1 MNLFALSVELGM
13 DTSEF
18 ERGISQAKTKTAAS
32 VTEMK
37 SQYKSLAASLGGY
50 QSAFNKAAAQYGT
63 SSQSAQKY
71 SAKIAE
77 QRQKLDECR
86 KSLEAVGVSVE
97 DVCRKMERA
106 SDKTESLSVPF
117 SGLSK
122 TLTGAFTKSQLIATA
137 ITSLAGKFASFGEGA
152 VKQGTDFN
160 QAMEK
165 YRVAYTNMLGS
176 AEQAQAVLNQIKQD
190 AAHTPLNVD
199 SLVQAN
205 QLLISAGVD
214 AGKARSTILALGD
227 AVSATSGGN
236 DALSRMAANLQQ
248 IKNVGKA
255 SAADIKQFAMAG
267 IDIYGILADYTG
279 KSTTEVQNMT
289 ISYDLLTAALQ
300 KASEEGGRYYNAM
313 ETQSQ
318 TMSGRIET
326 LKDNWSQLLGTLTE
340 GLTETEGKLVTAASG
355 WVQRLQ
361 EAFETSGANGL
372 MQAGGHI
379 VDDIAT
385 GISDGIPSLATQAA
399 GAVQNFALY
408 LQDNTGQI
416 VDTGGQLLT
425 SLANG
430 ILSTAPI
437 VANAAVQ
444 TVSSLAVELWN
455 NADKI
460 FTAGADLLGKLIEG
474 FLSLTGNV
482 IEAIGNITA
491 AIVTKIFTTDWVQ
504 IGKDIV
510 SSIGQGILNG
520 VSAMSGPLDRLSY
533 KLNHALGKNGYEEN
547 TFEAWAAANG
557 KTSETRYQQGSPKD
571 AAYWKR
577 YGDRLA
583 RQYGLNETGLDTGS
597 NGTDTTSG
605 EDTTKATKTGS
616 TTETVISS
624 ISSTAT
630 TTAQNALGTVTTS
643 IQTLTEKV
651 KDSAGKIKDRITE
664 TTTTT
669 GKEMVNGVATTFKQV
684 ETKVNGTVTKV
695 TKTYD
700 DMSKTLLG
708 TFTNVS
714 ETTFDGIITKVQ
726 QAVEKYADGSEHIKK
741 TVTETG
747 QRIGENGA
755 ETYEKIITYID
766 GVQDKVTETAQNID
780 KSIKATQKRIEE
792 NLSKAQQ
799 QFNSGIFKLGKNLYT
814 DLKNQDWAA
823 LGLDIVNM
831 MWGEVSQEQREVLSD
846 WANKALEAINEAYS
860 GGGLSE
866 AFNAFKQIMS
876 NGIKADADGVTTDVK
891 GLSNVFQELGINV
904 SNVGS
909 KIMGVLGT
917 MGTGMGTF
925 VSNAGTGIAKLA
937 GSMGSLGTLAQGA
950 GGLIAKIGGLII
962 SNPEVAAIIAI
973 VAGVAAL
980 GAALFAKFG
989 KGKSSGGQAVSH
1001 YESPFAGHDVYDSL
1015 TEFSTR
1021 AAMQHRYIEK
1031 TTGTDAQLGILQQI
1045 RDMLDEHLPDIGT
1058 GQLVMD
1064 GEKVADMLTPRLAT
1078 NVDARIGVTVTR
1090 KARGV

>member
-1 MNLFALSVELGM
+1 MATLGL
-13 DTSEF
+13 DTSEYEQGIEQARKETQSAANSLNRSANTAGSGVSGMANQF
-18 ERGISQAKTKTAAS
+18 AAASAKATVLANMLTSLGTKAVGLAKGFVEMGIS
-32 VTEMK
+32 
-37 SQYKSLAASLGGY
+37 Y
-50 QSAFNKAAAQYGT
+50 NAQ
-63 SSQSAQKY
+63 
-71 SAKIAE
+71 I
-77 QRQKLDECR
+77 
-86 KSLEAVGVSVE
+86 
-97 DVCRKMERA
+97 
-106 SDKTESLSVPF
+106 
-117 SGLSK
+117 
-122 TLTGAFTKSQLIATA
+122 
-137 ITSLAGKFASFGEGA
+137 
-152 VKQGTDFN
+152 
-160 QAMEK
+160 EK
-165 YRVAYTNMLGS
+165 YTTGFTNMLGS
-176 AEQAQAVLNQIKQD
+176 EQAAQEAMQAIQED
-190 AAHTPLNVD
+190 AARTPFDVA
-199 SLVQAN
+199 SLTQAN
-205 QLLISAGVD
+205 QLLISAGENAAYSRKV
-214 AGKARSTILALGD
+214 INALGD
-227 AVSATSGGN
+227 AVSATGGGN
-236 DALSRMAANLQQ
+236 AELSRMAANLQQ
-248 IKNVGKA
+248 IANVGKA
-255 SAADIKQFAMAG
+255 AAIDIKQFAYAG
-267 IDIYGILADYTG
+267 INIYQILADYTG
-279 KSTTEVQNMT
+279 KSVQEVQNMT
-289 ISYDLLTAALQ
+289 ISYDLLSHALIA
-300 KASEEGGRYYNAM
+300 ASEEGGRYYNAM
-313 ETQSQ
+313 DTQSQ
-318 TMSGRIET
+318 TMNGRIET
-326 LKDNWSQLLGTLTE
+326 LKDNWLQLLGTLTE

-444 TVSSLAVELWN
+444 TVSSFAVELWN

-460 FTAGADLLGKLIEG
+460 FTAGADLLGKLVEG

-577 YGDRLA
+577 YGDRIA

-597 NGTDTTSG
+597 DGTDTTSG
-605 EDTTKATKTGS
+605 GDATKTTKTGS

-630 TTAQNALGTVTTS
+630 TTAQNALGAVTTS

-651 KDSAGKIKDRITE
+651 KDSAGNIKDRITE

-714 ETTFDGIITKVQ
+714 ETTFNGIATKVQ

-766 GVQDKVTETAQNID
+766 GIQDKVTETSTLINKSVKGTQSRID
-780 KSIKATQKRIEE
+780 QQ
-792 NLSKAQQ
+792 LSEASGQLDK
-799 QFNSGIFKLGKNLYT
+799 GIFGLVKNT
-814 DLKNQDWAA
+814 FKDAKNGDWAS
-823 LGLDIVNM
+823 LGMDFVNLI
-831 MWGEVSQEQREVLSD
+831 WGEVSQGQRDVISD
-846 WANKALEAINEAYS
+846 WLNKALTAVNEGYS
-860 GGGLSE
+860 GGGIGKALGSIQSIFTNGITAGVDGATTSVE
-866 AFNAFKQIMS
+866 AF
-876 NGIKADADGVTTDVK
+876 
-891 GLSNVFQELGINV
+891 
-904 SNVGS
+904 S
-909 KIMGVLGT
+909 KIVQG
-917 MGTGMGTF
+917 
-925 VSNAGTGIAKLA
+925 LA
-937 GSMGSLGTLAQGA
+937 GSGGVGGTLGSIVQSFSGMA
-950 GGLIAKIGGLII
+950 GGITSALGSIV
-962 SNPEVAAIIAI
+962 SFVAANPVLALIL
-973 VAGVAAL
+973 GV
-980 GAALFAKFG
+980 GAAGTAAGGIGLALWAKN
-989 KGKSSGGQAVSH
+989 KKSKDPVNN
-1001 YESPFAGHDVYDSL
+1001 YKSPFDDVGVYDSL
-1015 TEFSTR
+1015 SEFSTR
-1021 AAMQHRYIEK
+1021 SAMQYRVIGQSSHADKQTSILERIEE
-1031 TTGTDAQLGILQQI
+1031 L
-1045 RDMLDEHLPDIGT
+1045 LDEHLPAIGT
-1058 GQLVMD
+1058 GQVVMD
-1064 GEKVADMLTPRLAT
+1064 SGELVGVISPRMAQ